1 MCKLTTC
8 NYTCTHN
15 YSCISVRYCTVVLVS
30 IDISDKTLHVAHS
43 AQWIFNVCK
52 YILIII
58 AWQTMQT
65 FRIQGLNGF
74 FLSLYMY
81 MKQAACYTIHTGQVS
96 RFRCESH
103 GFEITV
109 SRWLRNFSRI
119 SIKTKFTK
127 TNTLLVHVL
136 IKQ

>member
-8 NYTCTHN
+8 NNTCTHY

-65 FRIQGLNGF
+65 FRNPRAEWIFSYHYTCIWNKQPVTLF
-74 FLSLYMY
+74 IPIKSHSFAVSLTVLKSRSHADYAISHAFQLKQNLLKQILCWYMY
-81 MKQAACYTIHTGQVS
+81 
-96 RFRCESH
+96 
-103 GFEITV
+103 
-109 SRWLRNFSRI
+109 
-119 SIKTKFTK
+119 
-127 TNTLLVHVL
+127 
-136 IKQ
+136 